1 MADYYQILGIS
12 KNATAEEIKK
22 AYRKKALQ
30 FHPDKNP
37 NNKNA
42 EARFKQVSEAYEVLS
57 DQNKRRMYDQYGEE
71 GFKQAAGMDGG
82 HQGFSA
88 ASMEEALRTF
98 MGAFGSGRG
107 GNSGGIFD
115 AFFESGFSESG
126 ARAGASKKVSLTIT
140 FEEAI
145 KGVTK
150 EISINN
156 YSLCETCEGSGAKN
170 ASSISTCSTCGGQGT
185 IHQNRSIFSMSATC
199 PTCHGA
205 GRVITTPCP
214 KCHGIGRLKKR
225 KHVKV
230 TIPAGVDNGM
240 RLKVSNAG
248 DAGLGGGPAGD
259 LYVDIQVKDH
269 EFFRRDGDD
278 IILQLAI
285 TFAEASLGTKKE
297 ILTPLSGSYLITIP
311 SGIQSGKILRVRGHG
326 APNVYGNGQGDLL
339 VKIQVDT
346 PTQLNDRQKELL
358 EEFSR
363 IENAKNPTKGNSL
376 FGRMRQFF

>member
-42 EARFKQVSEAYEVLS
+42 EAQFKQVSEAYEVLS
-57 DQNKRRMYDQYGEE
+57 DQNKRQIYDQYGEE
-71 GFKQAAGMDGG
+71 GFKHAAGMGG
-82 HQGFSA
+82 GQQGFSA

-98 MGAFGSGRG
+98 MGAFGSGR

-170 ASSISTCSTCGGQGT
+170 ASSISTCSTCAGQGT

-214 KCHGIGRLKKR
+214 KCNGIGRLKKR

-240 RLKVSNAG
+240 RLKVNNAG

-269 EFFRRDGDD
+269 EFFLRDGDD
-278 IILQLAI
+278 VILQLAI

-311 SGIQSGKILRVRGHG
+311 SGTQSGKILRVRGHG

-358 EEFSR
+358 EEFSK
-363 IENAKNPTKGNSL
+363 IENAKNPAKGNSL

>member
-37 NNKNA
+37 DNKNA
-42 EARFKQVSEAYEVLS
+42 EAQFKQVSEAYEVLS
-57 DQNKRRMYDQYGEE
+57 DQNKRQMYDQYGEE
-71 GFKQAAGMDGG
+71 GFKHASGMGG
-82 HQGFSA
+82 GQQGFSA

-98 MGAFGSGRG
+98 MGAFGNGRSSG
-107 GNSGGIFD
+107 GGIFD

-126 ARAGASKKVSLTIT
+126 ARAGASKKVSITIT

-150 EISINN
+150 EVSINN
-156 YSLCETCEGSGAKN
+156 YSLCESCQGSGAKN
-170 ASSISTCSTCGGQGT
+170 PSSISTCSTCGGQGT

-214 KCHGIGRLKKR
+214 KCQGIGRLKKR

-230 TIPAGVDNGM
+230 TIPSGVDTGM
-240 RLKVSNAG
+240 RLKINNCG
-248 DAGLGGGPAGD
+248 DAGVGGGPAGD

-269 EFFRRDGDD
+269 EFFLRDGDD
-278 IILQLAI
+278 VILQLAI

-311 SGIQSGKILRVRGHG
+311 SGTQSGKILRVRGHG

-358 EEFSR
+358 EEFSK

-376 FGRMRQFF
+376 FGRMRQLF

>member
-12 KNATAEEIKK
+12 KNATATEIKK
-22 AYRKKALQ
+22 AYRKKALEV
-30 FHPDKNP
+30 HPDKNP

-42 EARFKQVSEAYEVLS
+42 EAQFKQVSEAYEVLS
-57 DQNKRRMYDQYGEE
+57 DQNKRQMYDQYGEE
-71 GFKQAAGMDGG
+71 GFKHAAGMGG
-82 HQGFSA
+82 GQQGFSA

-98 MGAFGSGRG
+98 MGAFGSGRA
-107 GNSGGIFD
+107 NSGGIFD

-150 EISINN
+150 EISISN

-170 ASSISTCSTCGGQGT
+170 PSSISTCSTCGGQGS
-185 IHQNRSIFSMSATC
+185 IHQNRSIFSMSSTC
-199 PTCHGA
+199 PACHGA
-205 GRVITTPCP
+205 GRVITIPCP
-214 KCHGIGRLKKR
+214 KCQGIGRLKKR

-240 RLKVSNAG
+240 RLKVNNAG
-248 DAGLGGGPAGD
+248 DAGVGGGPAGD
-259 LYVDIQVKDH
+259 LYVDIQVETH
-269 EFFRRDGDD
+269 EFFLRDGDD
-278 IILQLAI
+278 VILQLAI

-311 SGIQSGKILRVRGHG
+311 AGTQSGKILSVRGHG

-358 EEFSR
+358 EEFSK

-376 FGRMRQFF
+376 FGRMRQLF

>member
-12 KNATAEEIKK
+12 KNATADEIKK

-37 NNKNA
+37 DNKNA
-42 EARFKQVSEAYEVLS
+42 EAQFKQVSEAYEVLS
-57 DQNKRRMYDQYGEE
+57 DQNKRQMYDQYGEE
-71 GFKQAAGMDGG
+71 GFKHASGMGG
-82 HQGFSA
+82 GPQGFSA

-98 MGAFGSGRG
+98 MGAFGNGRG
-107 GNSGGIFD
+107 SGGGIFD
-115 AFFESGFSESG
+115 TFFESGFSDSG
-126 ARAGASKKVSLTIT
+126 ARAGASKKVSITIT

-150 EISINN
+150 EVSINN
-156 YSLCETCEGSGAKN
+156 YSLCESCQGSGAKN
-170 ASSISTCSTCGGQGT
+170 PSSISTCSTCGGQGT

-214 KCHGIGRLKKR
+214 KCQGIGRLKKR

-230 TIPAGVDNGM
+230 TIPAGVDTGM
-240 RLKVSNAG
+240 RLKINNCG
-248 DAGLGGGPAGD
+248 DAGVGGGPAGD

-269 EFFRRDGDD
+269 EFFLRDGDD
-278 IILQLAI
+278 VILQLAI

-311 SGIQSGKILRVRGHG
+311 SGTQSGKILRVRGHG
-326 APNVYGNGQGDLL
+326 VPNVYGNGQGDLL

-358 EEFSR
+358 EEFSKL
-363 IENAKNPTKGNSL
+363 ENAKNPTKGNSL
-376 FGRMRQFF
+376 FGRMRQLF

>member
-42 EARFKQVSEAYEVLS
+42 EAQFKQVSEAYEVLS
-57 DQNKRRMYDQYGEE
+57 DQNKRQIYDQYGEE
-71 GFKQAAGMDGG
+71 GFKHAAGMGG
-82 HQGFSA
+82 GQQGFSA

-107 GNSGGIFD
+107 NSGGIFD

-126 ARAGASKKVSLTIT
+126 TRAGASKKVSLTIT

-156 YSLCETCEGSGAKN
+156 YSLCESCEGSGAKN
-170 ASSISTCSTCGGQGT
+170 ASSISTCSTCAGQGT

-205 GRVITTPCP
+205 GRIITTPCP
-214 KCHGIGRLKKR
+214 KCNGIGRLKKR
-225 KHVKV
+225 KHIKV

-240 RLKVSNAG
+240 RLKVNNAG
-248 DAGLGGGPAGD
+248 DAGLGGGPTGD

-269 EFFRRDGDD
+269 EFFLRDGDD
-278 IILQLAI
+278 VILQLAI

-311 SGIQSGKILRVRGHG
+311 SGTQSGKILRVRGHG

-358 EEFSR
+358 EEFSK